1 MMKNDALASWRRS
14 HYSREIS
21 PNMDGRDVTLL
32 GWVSE
37 KRDLGGIT
45 FIILR
50 DREGR
55 VQITAS
61 KKKVPLETWG
71 KIRSLG
77 REYAIGVKGTVKR
90 SDEAPEGFE
99 VIPKEISIMGSAS
112 YPLPIDVTGRTPADL
127 DSRLDFRI
135 LDLRRPET
143 SAIFKIKHTAAN
155 ACREYLSKEG
165 FIEVHTPRIISTAT
179 EGGAALFSID
189 YFGKTA
195 YLAQSPEL
203 YKEQLTTVFEKV
215 FEIGPYFRAEEAHT
229 RRHLNEFTSL
239 DIEMAFADYQEV
251 MKVQERLIEY
261 VVSKIIS
268 ERSEELRILG
278 VSLRPPQLPLRRYSY
293 DEIVKELREAGEK
306 LRWGDDLT
314 TSSYRLLGKKHRK
327 EFYFVVDWPTKA
339 RPFYIKP
346 FTDKPELCYAFDLM
360 YEWIEVASGG
370 SRVDSKEVLI
380 KRLNEQNLNP
390 DSFKFYIDSFNYGMP
405 PHAGW
410 GMGLDRFIMAILDIK
425 NIRECVLFPRDRF
438 RLTP

>member
-1 MMKNDALASWRRS
+1 MTEDTLASWKRS
-14 HYSREIS
+14 HYTHEIS
-21 PNMDGRDVTLL
+21 PNMEGQDVTLL

-45 FIILR
+45 FIVLR
-50 DREGR
+50 DREGK

-61 KKKVPLETWG
+61 KKRVPPETWV
-71 KIRSLG
+71 KIQSLG
-77 REYAIGVKGTVKR
+77 RECAVGVKGTVKR
-90 SDEAPEGFE
+90 NDEAPGGVE
-99 VIPKEISIMGSAS
+99 VLPKEVSVMGPAS

-127 DSRLDFRI
+127 DSRLDARI
-135 LDLRRPET
+135 LDLRRPEP

-155 ACREYLSKEG
+155 ACREYLIKEG

-189 YFGKTA
+189 YFGKPA

-203 YKEQLTTVFEKV
+203 YKEQLTTVFDKV
-215 FEIGPYFRAEEAHT
+215 FEIGPYFRAEETHT
-229 RRHLNEFTSL
+229 RRHLNEFISL
-239 DIEMAFADYQEV
+239 DIEVAFADYQEV
-251 MKVQERLIEY
+251 MNVQERLIEY

-268 ERSEELRILG
+268 ERSRELKILG
-278 VSLRPPQLPLRRYSY
+278 VTLQPPQLPLKRYSY
-293 DEIVKELREAGEK
+293 DEILKELQEAGEK
-306 LRWGDDLT
+306 LRWGEDLT
-314 TSSYRLLGKKHRK
+314 TSSYRLLGKKHKK
-327 EFYFVVDWPTKA
+327 EFYFIVDWPTKV

-346 FTDKPELCYAFDLM
+346 CSEKPELCYAFDLM
-360 YEWIEVASGG
+360 YEWIEVTSGG

-380 KRLNEQNLNP
+380 ERLKEQNLKP
-390 DSFKFYIDSFNYGMP
+390 ASFKFYLDSFNYGMP